1 MDEILIH
8 INTYNQDN
16 NQDHFSN
23 EKDSLYSNE
32 KDSLYSNEN
41 VSLYSNEK
49 DSLYSNEKDSLYSTF
64 EECDLNDII
73 NLSDFFS

>member
-8 INTYNQDN
+8 INTYNQEN
-16 NQDHFSN
+16 FQDHFSN

-32 KDSLYSNEN
+32 NVSLYSNEN